1 MELFGIVSFA
11 AIVVICYG
19 VGEIVKVTPLDNKF
33 IPAILFVVGG
43 ILGAVAYL
51 INIPTFPASDILTAI
66 AVGVVSALASTGVNQ
81 LIKQLTIKKSQN

>member
-1 MELFGIVSFA
+1 MEIMGIVSFA

-33 IPAILFVVGG
+33 IPAILFLVGG

-81 LIKQLTIKKSQN
+81 LIKQLITKKSQN

>member
-51 INIPTFPASDILTAI
+51 INIPTFPANDILTAI

-81 LIKQLTIKKSQN
+81 IIKQLAKK

>member
-1 MELFGIVSFA
+1 MEIMGIVSFG
-11 AIVVICYG
+11 AIAVICYG

-81 LIKQLTIKKSQN
+81 LIKQLTTKKSQN

>member
-81 LIKQLTIKKSQN
+81 LIKQLTTKKSQN